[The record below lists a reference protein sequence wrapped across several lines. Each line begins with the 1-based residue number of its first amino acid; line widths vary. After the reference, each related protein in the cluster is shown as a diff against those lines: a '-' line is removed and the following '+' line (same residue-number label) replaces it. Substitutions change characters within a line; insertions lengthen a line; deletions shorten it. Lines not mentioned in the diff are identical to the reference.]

1 MNMGP
6 QIFECEQGS
15 PEWFAARLGLPTS
28 SEFAT
33 VMAKGRDGGASVTR
47 KAYLNKLAGEILTG
61 EPAESYTN
69 AHMERGKVQEEEA
82 REAYAFMK
90 DAEPQLVGFIVN
102 GPKGCSPDSLIGE
115 EGGLEIKTAL
125 PHIQVERLLRG
136 ELPAEHRAQVQG
148 NLWVAERKWWDFVS
162 YCPRLPLLVVRVE
175 RDEEYIAKISK
186 AVDAFNGEL
195 ATTVQFI
202 RQAYGTKAAA

>member
-1 MNMGP
+1 MGP

-33 VMAKGRDGGASVTR
+33 VMAKGRDGGASLTR
-47 KAYLNKLAGEILTG
+47 KSYLNRLAGEILTG

-69 AHMERGKVQEEEA
+69 VHMERGKTMEEEA

-90 DAEPQLVGFIVN
+90 DADPRLVGFIVN
-102 GPKGCSPDSLIGE
+102 GPKGCSPDSLLGE

-148 NLWVAERKWWDFVS
+148 NLWVTERKWWDFVS
-162 YCPRLPLLVVRVE
+162 YCPRLPLLVVRVP
-175 RDEEYIAKISK
+175 RDDDYIAKISK
-186 AVDAFNGEL
+186 AVDAFNEEL

>member
-1 MNMGP
+1 MGP
-6 QIFECEQGS
+6 QIIECEQGS

-28 SEFAT
+28 SEFST
-33 VMAKGRDGGASVTR
+33 VMAKGRDGGDSVTR

-69 AHMERGKVQEEEA
+69 VHMERGKLQEEEA

-90 DAEPQLVGFIVN
+90 DAEPRLVGFIVN

-115 EGGLEIKTAL
+115 DGGLEIKTAL

-136 ELPAEHRAQVQG
+136 ELPAEHKAQVQG
-148 NLWVAERKWWDFVS
+148 NLWVTERKWWDFVS
-162 YCPRLPLLVVRVE
+162 YCPRLPLLVARVE

-186 AVDAFNGEL
+186 AVDAFNEEL

-202 RQAYGTKAAA
+202 RQAYGTRAAA

>member
-1 MNMGP
+1 MIMGP
-6 QIFECEQGS
+6 QIVDCEQGS
-15 PEWFAARLGLPTS
+15 PEWFAARLGLATS
-28 SEFAT
+28 SEFST
-33 VMAKGRDGGASVTR
+33 VMAKGRDGGASLTR
-47 KAYLNKLAGEILTG
+47 KTYLNKLAGEILTG
-61 EPAESYTN
+61 EAAESYTN
-69 AHMERGKVQEEEA
+69 VHMERGKVMEEEA

-90 DAEPQLVGFIVN
+90 DAEPRLVGFIVN

-115 EGGLEIKTAL
+115 DGGLEIKTAL

-148 NLWVAERKWWDFVS
+148 NLWVTERKWWDFVS

-175 RDEEYIAKISK
+175 RDEDYIAKISK
-186 AVDAFNGEL
+186 AVDAFNVEL